1 MLELRLLPDAKRIVA
16 LRASIAQECSRSKVD
31 ADHTELVASITEQ
44 LILGAA
50 APAAKRGRRAEVFVV
65 VTVQSDSTMLMVRDT
80 KPLSAELDEF
90 RQALLDERTASWS
103 TISGTEGRTIW
114 AEIPRA
120 RTAETAPAPPVAAK
134 PTPAPERTTEP
145 APTAEVPAPRRA
157 PIPA

>member
-1 MLELRLLPDAKRIVA
+1 MLELRLLPDAKRLVA

-31 ADHTELVASITEQ
+31 AAHTGVVTSITEQ

-50 APAAKRGRRAEVFVV
+50 APAARRGRRAEVFVV

-114 AEIPRA
+114 AEIPRGP
-120 RTAETAPAPPVAAK
+120 AETAPASPVAAE

-145 APTAEVPAPRRA
+145 AATAEVPAPRPA

>member
-31 ADHTELVASITEQ
+31 PDHARLVASITEQ

-50 APAAKRGRRAEVFVV
+50 PPSGKRGRRAEVFVV

-90 RQALLDERTASWS
+90 RQQLLDEHTASWS
-103 TISGTEGRTIW
+103 TISGADGRTIW
-114 AEIPRA
+114 AEISRVRA
-120 RTAETAPAPPVAAK
+120 PKESAGAPAVATEPVRAPEPAIAEAPAP
-134 PTPAPERTTEP
+134 RS
-145 APTAEVPAPRRA
+145 A